1 MDEPKS
7 KLTTIRKVASW
18 ILMVLAIIYDLL
30 PVDLVPDIPFLGW
43 IDDFLITL
51 VAVINLIQNN
61 KEDISPKQSKIMR
74 IIKWGL
80 AIFTVVVVLIL
91 ILFAALLIKWLS

>member
-7 KLTTIRKVASW
+7 KLTTIKKVASW
-18 ILMVLAIIYDLL
+18 ILMVLAIVYDLL

-61 KEDISPKQSKIMR
+61 KEDISPKQSKIMTM
-74 IIKWGL
+74 IKWGL